1 MGTSPPISY
10 FSQMHRSLSL
20 SLSLSL
26 SHIHTSGQGIKKKE
40 YGFWEKQKVL
50 FLQQED
56 YHYGYWGI
64 SYKEWTTLTYPL
76 SFLLVCRE
84 YVYGQSR
91 SIKDIGL
98 AKRMG
103 PPLWDLLGKSIVAFG
118 GAWFSNFNFIY
129 TDL

>member
-1 MGTSPPISY
+1 MFRLICIHIILSNGDFTPHIIF
-10 FSQMHRSLSL
+10 FSDAPV

-40 YGFWEKQKVL
+40 CGFWEKQKVL

-103 PPLWDLLGKSIVAFG
+103 PPL
-118 GAWFSNFNFIY
+118 
-129 TDL
+129 